1 MSHKARVVITDYCK
15 GDLAPERA
23 VLDDIAEVVAADAHS
38 EDELADHVTDADALL
53 VYHFFNITRATIDRL
68 KRCKVIA
75 RTGVGYS
82 NVDIDYA
89 RERGIPVTNNP
100 DYGTEDVADSAIGM
114 MLTLTR
120 GIHALNSRHR
130 IGGLEWDHVSAAPL
144 YRVRGRVLGIV
155 GLGRIGTAVALRGK
169 AFGMDVVFYDPH
181 RPVGVDKALGIRRAQ
196 TLEALLSEA
205 FVVTLH
211 CDLNDETRGLID
223 ADAIGKMPPGSYLVN
238 TARGSVVEAA
248 AVPSALASGQLA
260 GAALDVLPVEPPGD
274 DDPVLVAW
282 RDPAHPAH
290 HNLILT
296 AHTAFYN
303 EDSLLELR
311 RKSAQNCRRAILGE
325 PLLNVVNGLASD

>member
-1 MSHKARVVITDYCK
+1 MITDYCK
-15 GDLAPERA
+15 DELVPERS
-23 VLDDIAEVVAADAHS
+23 VLDGIAEVVAADAYS
-38 EDELADHVTDADALL
+38 EDELAAHVEDADALL
-53 VYHFFNITRATIDRL
+53 VYHYFNITRATIDRM
-68 KRCKVIA
+68 KHCKIIA

-82 NVDIDYA
+82 NVDIAYA

-130 IGGLEWDHVSAAPL
+130 AGGLAWDHVSVAPL
-144 YRVRGRVLGIV
+144 HRLRGRVLGIV

-169 AFGMDVVFYDPH
+169 ALGMDVLFYDPH
-181 RPVGVDKALGIRRAQ
+181 RPVGVDKSLGIRRAAS
-196 TLEALLSEA
+196 LDALLSEA

-211 CDLNDETRGLID
+211 CDLNDETRDMID
-223 ADAIGKMPPGSYLVN
+223 AEAIEKMRPGSYLVN
-238 TARGSVVEAA
+238 TSRGTVVEAV

-260 GAALDVLPVEPPGD
+260 GAALDVLPEEPPAD
-274 DDPVLVAW
+274 DDPLVMAW
-282 RDPAHPAH
+282 RDPAHNAH

-303 EDSLLELR
+303 EESLEELR
-311 RKSAQNCRRAILGE
+311 TKSALNCRRAILGE
-325 PLLNVVNGLASD
+325 PLLNVVNGLASG